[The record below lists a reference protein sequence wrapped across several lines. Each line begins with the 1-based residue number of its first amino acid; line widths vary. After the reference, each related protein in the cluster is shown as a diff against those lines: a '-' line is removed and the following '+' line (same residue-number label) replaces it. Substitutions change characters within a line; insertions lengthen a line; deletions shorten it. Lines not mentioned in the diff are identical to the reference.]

1 MFYAPVAQ
9 LAEATD
15 LNPVQVSVQ
24 IRWGVH
30 KKYDRHTTR
39 EAGNLKIYYM
49 EDINFIE
56 LCKNSRSMKEA
67 CEKTDMSFSTFKR
80 KAKKLGCYQTN
91 QFWSRG
97 KTRLSDDRIKS
108 KYKIEEIF
116 IENSRVKRDQ
126 IKNIIIKEKLIE
138 YVCSEC
144 EQDCTWNGKV
154 LSLQIDHSNGIRNDN
169 RLSNLRFLC
178 PNCHSQTSTFCN
190 KIGSKSKKIQDFEL
204 NEIIS
209 LFEKSRSL
217 TDLIIQLG
225 IYDNTK
231 NRNKLKIIKE
241 SYKLE
246 YASVMER

>member
-1 MFYAPVAQ
+1 
-9 LAEATD
+9 
-15 LNPVQVSVQ
+15 
-24 IRWGVH
+24 
-30 KKYDRHTTR
+30 
-39 EAGNLKIYYM
+39 M
-49 EDINFIE
+49 EDIIFIE
-56 LCKNSRSMKEA
+56 LCKNSKSMKEA
-67 CEKTDMSFSTFKR
+67 CDKIGMSFSTFKR
-80 KAKKLGCYQTN
+80 KAKKLGCYKTN
-91 QFWSRG
+91 QYWSRG

-108 KYKIEEIF
+108 KYKLEEIF
-116 IENSRVKRDQ
+116 IEDSRVMRAQ
-126 IKNIIIKEKLIE
+126 IKNILIKEKLIE

-144 EQDCTWNGKV
+144 GQNGNWNGKV
-154 LSLQIDHSNGIRNDN
+154 LSLQIDHINGIRNDN

-190 KIGSKSKKIQDFEL
+190 KIDSKSKKLEDFEL

-241 SYKLE
+241 SYNLE
-246 YASVMER
+246 HTSVVKR

>member
-1 MFYAPVAQ
+1 
-9 LAEATD
+9 
-15 LNPVQVSVQ
+15 
-24 IRWGVH
+24 
-30 KKYDRHTTR
+30 
-39 EAGNLKIYYM
+39 
-49 EDINFIE
+49 
-56 LCKNSRSMKEA
+56 MKEA
-67 CEKTDMSFSTFKR
+67 CEKIGMSFSTFKR
-80 KAKKLGCYQTN
+80 KAKKLDCYKTN
-91 QFWSRG
+91 QYWSRG

-116 IENSRVKRDQ
+116 IENSKVKRDQ

-144 EQDCTWNGKV
+144 GQNGNWNGKV
-154 LSLQIDHSNGIRNDN
+154 LSLQIDHINGIRNDN

-190 KIGSKSKKIQDFEL
+190 RIGSMSKKIEDFEL
-204 NEIIS
+204 SEIIS

-231 NRNKLKIIKE
+231 NRNKLKIIKD
-241 SYKLE
+241 SYNLKHTP
-246 YASVMER
+246 VVKW